1 MIRFVLKSAFFL
13 GIVAMLLPGDGQVE
27 ETRESQIDI
36 FSTFA
41 GAQAAIADLSNFC
54 DRAPAAC
61 DAGGDLARFAGERIG
76 DGIALAYNFIETE
89 QDGSPASGN
98 SATIPPSP
106 YPDAIV
112 TGAVGRALSSAS
124 SRTTAATSQPVAMPR
139 LNGPA
144 NARHTL
150 LPPGSIPGPGP
161 LSRLPV
167 PRSAPRT

>member
-1 MIRFVLKSAFFL
+1 MIRFVMKSAFFL
-13 GIVAMLLPGDGQVE
+13 GIVAMLLPGDGQGD
-27 ETRESQIDI
+27 ETRQSQIDV

-54 DRAPAAC
+54 GRAPAAC

-89 QDGSPASGN
+89 QHSAPASGN
-98 SATIPPSP
+98 SAVSSSSP

-112 TGAVGRALSSAS
+112 TGAVGRALSLAS
-124 SRTTAATSQPVAMPR
+124 SRSVEASRPVAMPR
-139 LNGPA
+139 IEGPA
-144 NARHTL
+144 NPRHAL
-150 LPPGSIPGPGP
+150 LPPDSIPGHGP
-161 LSRLPV
+161 LSRLPI

>member
-1 MIRFVLKSAFFL
+1 MIRFILKSAFFL
-13 GIVAMLLPGDGQVE
+13 GIVAMLLPDGGPGEDAGRSQV
-27 ETRESQIDI
+27 DV

-89 QDGSPASGN
+89 RDNRPAAGD
-98 SATIPPSP
+98 SAAAPLSR

-112 TGAVGRALSSAS
+112 TGAVDRALALAS
-124 SRTTAATSQPVAMPR
+124 SRSTEATRPVAMPR
-139 LNGPA
+139 LAEPA
-144 NARHTL
+144 NARHVP
-150 LPPGSIPGPGP
+150 LPSAAIPGPGP
-161 LSRLPV
+161 LSRLPI